1 MAQPRQVDAT
11 HLLAQD
17 AHRSRRR
24 EGDGGAEAE
33 QRALTRAVRPEQRP
47 VLALLHGQRDAVDDL
62 LSVAA
67 KRHIGEFQNRRH
79 AESRYAWPRY
89 AYRQNSGIVL
99 DALPEALEQRAYGVH
114 DRRGRRRGMRRSEL
128 DQSVF
133 VEARF

>member
-47 VLALLHGQRDAVDDL
+47 VLALLHRQRDAVDDL
-62 LSVAA
+62 LAVAA
-67 KRHIGEFQNRRH
+67 KRHVGEFKNSRH
-79 AESRYAWPRY
+79 AQSRYAWPWYTHRED
-89 AYRQNSGIVL
+89 G
-99 DALPEALEQRAYGVH
+99 GV
-114 DRRGRRRGMRRSEL
+114 
-128 DQSVF
+128 V
-133 VEARF
+133 VY